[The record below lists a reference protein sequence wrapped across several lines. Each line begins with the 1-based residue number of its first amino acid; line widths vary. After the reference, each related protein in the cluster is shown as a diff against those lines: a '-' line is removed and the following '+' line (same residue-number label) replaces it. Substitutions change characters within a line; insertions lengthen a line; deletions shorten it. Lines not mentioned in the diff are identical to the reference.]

1 MKRVPLKKLALF
13 LILCGLFPL
22 GADAT
27 QQKIDQV
34 QEGIEDLEK
43 QEKEA
48 QQKADNLSQE
58 AVGLEG
64 DLAEF
69 NNSLAEV
76 VTELN
81 ETEQQLAITRQN
93 LKDTRKALKE
103 AGQKETEQY
112 EDMKK
117 RIRFIYEMEQ
127 EGMLEALLGAEDF
140 ADFLNKAEYFIN
152 IHQYDRDMLN
162 AYRQTKHEIAEKK
175 KELDLHQESLAM
187 LLEQQESK
195 KQELDALV
203 ADTSQQ
209 LNAAKKQLIT
219 AQADVAKYESEIKR
233 QKAYEAQLEAQKAE
247 EDAKRLEE
255 IRRQEEENRAQQEK
269 PASQPNKGNQESV

>member
-1 MKRVPLKKLALF
+1 MLF
-13 LILCGLFPL
+13 RSILCGLFPL

-69 NNSLAEV
+69 NNRLAEV

-103 AGQKETEQY
+103 AGQKHHRKALQQ
-112 EDMKK
+112 
-117 RIRFIYEMEQ
+117 FILIGYQ
-127 EGMLEALLGAEDF
+127 KSSSQPFPPKSHAIFLSGKYFYIPFILFICQFNTQLLCCG
-140 ADFLNKAEYFIN
+140 
-152 IHQYDRDMLN
+152 IHITFPSR
-162 AYRQTKHEIAEKK
+162 
-175 KELDLHQESLAM
+175 
-187 LLEQQESK
+187 LLQ
-195 KQELDALV
+195 
-203 ADTSQQ
+203 
-209 LNAAKKQLIT
+209 N
-219 AQADVAKYESEIKR
+219 
-233 QKAYEAQLEAQKAE
+233 
-247 EDAKRLEE
+247 
-255 IRRQEEENRAQQEK
+255 RRQRFPSAGSIAL
-269 PASQPNKGNQESV
+269 PF